1 MKFPAPA
8 TLFSV
13 FALTFAVQ
21 LGNAQDAG
29 ESARALVEKHK
40 AALVVISASGNLE
53 TTTSGDPLPGQ
64 PQVRRTLGVTIDPS
78 GLIVVSNYAIDAS
91 IDFIGQRAKH
101 EDDVVDIVSAKME
114 FTKVEISY
122 GDSTRIPGKVVLQRP
137 EADLAFIM
145 PDAAVAKRL
154 AKSDFTYIDL
164 AAFSSDV
171 KLADEVI
178 GLSRSSLAFD
188 FMPTVLVGRVTGLFR
203 GDRTFYVT
211 SVGTA
216 HGVPVFA
223 LDGSPVGITL
233 ERIKDGKRTGLLGTL
248 SAGSVQ
254 VQAKL
259 AVDSA
264 MSGSSAP
271 APAPAAAKV
280 DGGEN

>member
-1 MKFPAPA
+1 MKFPVLA
-8 TLFSV
+8 S
-13 FALTFAVQ
+13 TFAV
-21 LGNAQDAG
+21 LFLAFAPAYLSAQDAG
-29 ESARALVEKHK
+29 ESARALIEKHK
-40 AALVVISASGNLE
+40 AALVVVSASGNLN
-53 TTTSGDPLPGQ
+53 TTTSGDPLPAQ
-64 PQVRRTLGVTIDPS
+64 PQVRRTLGVTIDTS

-91 IDFIGQRAKH
+91 LDFVGQRAKH
-101 EDDVVDIVSAKME
+101 EDKVVNIVSAKME

-122 GDSTRIPGKVVLQRP
+122 GDSTRIPGTVVLQRP

-145 PDAAVAKRL
+145 PDPGVAKRL
-154 AKSDFTYIDL
+154 EKTNFAFVDL

-171 KLADEVI
+171 KLADEVV
-178 GLSRSSLAFD
+178 GLSRTSLAFD

-254 VQAKL
+254 VQAKM
-259 AVDSA
+259 AVDTFK
-264 MSGSSAP
+264 SGGAAP
-271 APAPAAAKV
+271 APAP
-280 DGGEN
+280 

>member
-1 MKFPAPA
+1 MKFPAFA

-13 FALTFAVQ
+13 FVLTFTP
-21 LGNAQDAG
+21 LIGSAQDAG

-40 AALVVISASGNLE
+40 AALVVISASGKLQ
-53 TTTSGDPLPGQ
+53 TTTSGDPLPEQ
-64 PQVRRTLGVTIDPS
+64 PQVRRTLGVTIDSS

-101 EDDVVDIVSAKME
+101 EEKVVNIVSAKME

-145 PDAAVAKRL
+145 PDAGVAKRL
-154 AKSDFTYIDL
+154 EKSDFTYVDL

-171 KLADEVI
+171 KIADEVV

-223 LDGSPVGITL
+223 LDGSPVGVTL

-254 VQAKL
+254 VQAKMAL
-259 AVDSA
+259 DAA
-264 MSGSSAP
+264 KSGSDAAEAP
-271 APAPAAAKV
+271 
-280 DGGEN
+280 